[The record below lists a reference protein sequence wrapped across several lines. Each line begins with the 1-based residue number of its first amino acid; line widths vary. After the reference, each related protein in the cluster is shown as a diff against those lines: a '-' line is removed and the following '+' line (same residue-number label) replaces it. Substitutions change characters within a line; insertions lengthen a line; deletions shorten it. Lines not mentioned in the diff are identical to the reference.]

1 MVAGVDGLSGLHV
14 TNHVEEENRNE
25 KENVTTLH
33 PDLVE
38 MTAQDWLTE
47 TASSDSATRK
57 LAQVKVMR
65 LTQDG

>member
-33 PDLVE
+33 QDLVE

-57 LAQVKVMR
+57 LAQVKVVR
-65 LTQDG
+65 STQDG

>member
-33 PDLVE
+33 QPK
-38 MTAQDWLTE
+38 THP
-47 TASSDSATRK
+47 R
-57 LAQVKVMR
+57 
-65 LTQDG
+65 TQPNNTNHLNNT

>member
-33 PDLVE
+33 QDLVE
-38 MTAQDWLTE
+38 MTAQD
-47 TASSDSATRK
+47 
-57 LAQVKVMR
+57 
-65 LTQDG
+65 